1 MNAVIL
7 NRTQLVTE
15 INRLEALKHEQE
27 LVLKSQLNSPAN
39 IFASVVQL
47 FKGSGGESHKF
58 SEVFK
63 TKDFYGV
70 AAKFLMPLL
79 LNKTLFRK
87 SNFIVKAVV
96 ALVSQRAGGAL
107 NQNIVQNISHKIG
120 NLFGRFKKE
129 KGLVHTEDYGI
140 PPGSETY

>member
-7 NRTQLVTE
+7 NRAQLVAE

-47 FKGSGGESHKF
+47 FKGSGGDSQKF
-58 SEVFK
+58 TEVFK

-87 SNFIVKAVV
+87 SNFVVKAIV

-107 NQNIVQNISHKIG
+107 NQNIIQNITHKIG
-120 NLFGRFKKE
+120 NLFGKFKKE
-129 KGLVHTEDYGI
+129 KGVIRTEDYGI
-140 PPGSETY
+140 PPESETY